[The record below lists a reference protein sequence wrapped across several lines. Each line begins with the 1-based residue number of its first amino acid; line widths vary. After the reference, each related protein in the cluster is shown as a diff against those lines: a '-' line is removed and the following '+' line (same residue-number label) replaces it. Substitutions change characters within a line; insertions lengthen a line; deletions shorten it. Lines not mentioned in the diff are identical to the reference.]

1 MLFPNTSIKGFLYF
15 VENAKSLLF
24 KELFVIVGV
33 GWEWEGSVID
43 VRLYLV
49 SIIKFPL
56 IFCPANVDATIVQ
69 NEVLTGK

>member
-1 MLFPNTSIKGFLYF
+1 M
-15 VENAKSLLF
+15 
-24 KELFVIVGV
+24 GV
-33 GWEWEGSVID
+33 RGECNIID